1 MVLKYGEIVN
11 SETGLCNV
19 GLGDDIEY
27 YKSIGFVELNVQQ
40 SEIDNFWY
48 LEEKCPK
55 RTEAQ
60 KRILEIEDEKQAIQE
75 QLDKLDLKS
84 IRALLEGGTNE
95 DGIPY
100 LTFYQN
106 QITELRDKYSE
117 LSIEKT
123 MLEENNDITN

>member
-55 RTEAQ
+55 RTETQ

-75 QLDKLDLKS
+75 QLDELDLKS
-84 IRALLEGGTNE
+84 IRALREGGTNE

-106 QITELRDKYSE
+106 QITKLREKYSE